1 MNRCQVPNCRLKTLV
16 PCRCTLYVCS
26 VHKFEHGCAY
36 DYKSENLKKLQKDNP
51 KIVADK
57 VDKL

>member
-1 MNRCQVPNCRLKTLV
+1 MT
-16 PCRCTLYVCS
+16 PCRCALFVCPL
-26 VHKFEHGCAY
+26 HKFEHGCVY

-57 VDKL
+57 IEKL